1 MKRFALIGRH
11 LQHSYSQRWFEELF
25 ARLGLEDHSYE
36 LKEMPT
42 LDGLREWVQTEHIS
56 GFNVTVPY
64 KQEILPHLD
73 AMDKTATAIGAVN
86 CVTVE
91 RVSKLQS
98 DQVSESL
105 SHSAIRLVGHNTDA
119 PAFRDT
125 LSSFITHHSSLITQS
140 YILGTGGAARAVA
153 YALGQLGIPYTFVSR
168 HPEKWAVASNQWS
181 VIGYNQLF
189 TSHLSPF
196 TLIVNATP
204 VGMYPAVDKTP
215 LDITHAFKHSRI
227 HAFVYDLIYNP
238 SPTLLM
244 REAAACGAQVKDG
257 LEMLHCQ
264 AELSWELFRST
275 TNFS

>member
-73 AMDKTATAIGAVN
+73 AMDETATAIGAVN

-91 RVSKLQS
+91 RMSKLQS

-119 PAFRDT
+119 PR
-125 LSSFITHHSSLITQS
+125 LPRHSLIIHHSSFVTYHS
-140 YILGTGGAARAVA
+140 ILHPRHRRSRTGGSLCAGTA
-153 YALGQLGIPYTFVSR
+153 R
-168 HPEKWAVASNQWS
+168 HP
-181 VIGYNQLF
+181 L
-189 TSHLSPF
+189 HLRLP
-196 TLIVNATP
+196 P
-204 VGMYPAVDKTP
+204 P
-215 LDITHAFKHSRI
+215 
-227 HAFVYDLIYNP
+227 
-238 SPTLLM
+238 
-244 REAAACGAQVKDG
+244 
-257 LEMLHCQ
+257 
-264 AELSWELFRST
+264 
-275 TNFS
+275 